1 MKKRFLAVLLLAVLL
16 AMSMAQA
23 AWAAEE
29 ELNNDKLFAAY
40 VEQVLYGGN
49 DGIELYGSSAAD
61 VVFKDDSFNMKVYG
75 ILKDKISEVAKN
87 GGSSYITISSQE
99 LGIKEHWTAAEL
111 GFPQGIDLANSEQME
126 KVYESINQIFPVSD
140 LMGEVLRNDCPYE
153 LYWASPGLGWSCFP
167 DDWNAEDGVTSNI
180 ILDKCVFFFGVAEA
194 YRGDDYTDENPTV
207 KSAVKIVQDIPQK
220 AMAIVNKYKGKSVYE
235 RLEGYKNEICQLT
248 SYNHDA
254 VGENRLPYGDPW
266 QIIYVFDGDSSTN
279 VVCEGYAKAFQYLCD
294 LDGGTEFECYCIT
307 GYLLDKNGSG
317 GGHMWNIVRIDG
329 KSYLVDVTN
338 CDDGTVGAPD
348 NLFLKAPTE
357 GNVQNGYTFII
368 NLFDS
373 ASYVYADMENFGED
387 MLDLFGE
394 EILTLAEESY
404 SPVDT
409 PIKPVDPE
417 KPTVPVTGITL
428 NQQTAALKVGE
439 TINLFETVL
448 PDNATNKEVVWS
460 TDNPAV
466 ATVGKEIIHTTA
478 GGVTASRYA
487 GQVKAVGA
495 GTATITV
502 TTADGGKT
510 AACTVT
516 VTQPATGVTLNYSEI
531 SLLTGG
537 TAQLQATVSES
548 ATNKNVTWTS
558 SNIAVATVD
567 ETGKVTAVSAGE
579 AVITATAADG
589 SGQKAECKVTVT
601 GTAVP
606 GEAIYTIT
614 FDTDGGTMAGPS
626 FMQVTKET
634 KVTMPTAEKSGYNF
648 KYWQDVANSSQTYA
662 ANNVYSFAADTELK
676 AIWERRSSGGSS
688 GGGGSRPATKPG
700 TTTETKPSTESNK
713 PGNSGSKEITA
724 ANIGTVFGAVQNN
737 AWYSEAIAY
746 VYNKGMMNGTEK
758 GFEPNSATT
767 RAMIVTMLHRLE
779 KEPAA
784 GVANFADVA
793 DGQWF
798 SEAIAWAA
806 ANGVVN
812 GYSETK
818 FAPNDEITRE
828 QLAAILYRYAQFKG
842 LNVSAK
848 GDLSGFA
855 DGAAVSDWAV
865 EAMQWAVGAGLLN
878 GNEQGRLAPTAG
890 ATRAE
895 VAMMLM
901 RFAETVK

>member
-1 MKKRFLAVLLLAVLL
+1 MKKKFLAVLLLAVLL

-23 AWAAEE
+23 AWAAEPANKV
-29 ELNNDKLFAAY
+29 LAY
-40 VEQVLYGGN
+40 TETNFVKYN
-49 DGIELYGSSAAD
+49 
-61 VVFKDDSFNMKVYG
+61 YG
-75 ILKDKISEVAKN
+75 IVQDFQ
-87 GGSSYITISSQE
+87 QE
-99 LGIKEHWTAAEL
+99 DNTVILLG
-111 GFPQGIDLANSEQME
+111 DD
-126 KVYESINQIFPVSD
+126 KVYEWDITSARVKKGSVVVYTRG
-140 LMGEVLRNDCPYE
+140 GENMLRAVYSFGKYGALTDYTKKVVG
-153 LYWASPGLGWSCFP
+153 YTDGLISV
-167 DDWNAEDGVTSNI
+167 EDGWTAVEYGLQPGQIESRVTEQIGKTVSNVLTNEYTI
-180 ILDKCVFFFGVAEA
+180 VYGLNTKTGAYEECSLKDIAKDAMIFVPVIDK
-194 YRGDDYTDENPTV
+194 D
-207 KSAVKIVQDIPQK
+207 
-220 AMAIVNKYKGKSVYE
+220 
-235 RLEGYKNEICQLT
+235 
-248 SYNHDA
+248 
-254 VGENRLPYGDPW
+254 
-266 QIIYVFDGDSSTN
+266 
-279 VVCEGYAKAFQYLCD
+279 GYA
-294 LDGGTEFECYCIT
+294 ECVLI
-307 GYLLDKNGSG
+307 DK
-317 GGHMWNIVRIDG
+317 
-329 KSYLVDVTN
+329 
-338 CDDGTVGAPD
+338 
-348 NLFLKAPTE
+348 
-357 GNVQNGYTFII
+357 YTP
-368 NLFDS
+368 
-373 ASYVYADMENFGED
+373 EN
-387 MLDLFGE
+387 
-394 EILTLAEESY
+394 
-404 SPVDT
+404 
-409 PIKPVDPE
+409 PVDP
-417 KPTVPVTGITL
+417 KPEVVAVTGVTL
-428 NQQTAALKVGE
+428 NQQTAALKMAE
-439 TINLFETVL
+439 TLTLQATVA
-448 PDNATNKEVVWS
+448 PENATNKAVTWTTS
-460 TDNPAV
+460 DAKV
-466 ATVGKEIIHTTA
+466 ATV
-478 GGVTASRYA
+478 SN

-516 VTQPATGVTLNYSEI
+516 VTQPAIGVTLNYSEI

-558 SNIAVATVD
+558 NNIAVATVD

-579 AVITATAADG
+579 AVVTATAADG
-589 SGQKAECKVTVT
+589 SGQKAECKVAVT

-648 KYWQDVANSSQTYA
+648 KYWQDVANTSQTYA

-724 ANIGTVFGAVQNN
+724 ANIGTVFGDVQNN

-767 RAMIVTMLHRLE
+767 RAMIVTMLHRLNGT
-779 KEPAA
+779 PAA
-784 GVANFADVA
+784 GVAGFADVA
-793 DGQWF
+793 GGQWY
-798 SEAIAWAA
+798 SEAVAWAA

-812 GYSETK
+812 GYSDTK
-818 FAPNDEITRE
+818 FAPNEEITRE

-842 LNVSAK
+842 LDVSAK

-855 DGAAVSDWAV
+855 DGAAVSGWAQ

-878 GNEQGRLAPTAG
+878 GNADGTLASAAG

-895 VAMMLM
+895 VAMILM
-901 RFAETVK
+901 RFEGAVK